1 LVVGRSLPGM
11 TTAVVVR
18 SVRWM
23 PSVELAA
30 GTLRV
35 VGAWA

>member
-1 LVVGRSLPGM
+1 
-11 TTAVVVR
+11 VVVR